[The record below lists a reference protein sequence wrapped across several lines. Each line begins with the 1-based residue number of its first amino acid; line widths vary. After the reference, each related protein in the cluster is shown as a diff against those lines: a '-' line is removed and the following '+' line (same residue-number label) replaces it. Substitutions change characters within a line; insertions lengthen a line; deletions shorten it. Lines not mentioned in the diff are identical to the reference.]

1 MKFDQSTASSTHK
14 PALSLICLNGSTLP
28 QGGAVMGQINQR
40 LIKQSE
46 QRSLQKGLHTA
57 SLEDTA
63 TGKQGNK

>member
-28 QGGAVMGQINQR
+28 QGGAVMGQ
-40 LIKQSE
+40 SE
-46 QRSLQKGLHTA
+46 QCSLQNGLHTA